1 MSNNNQDD
9 IKSKKIKFIILYS
22 CTIIIIMVIG
32 SAFLISPPEKPSRP
46 IAKQNAILP
55 QVSQKTN
62 EVNNKNSDRM
72 ELELVSLN
80 EALAKKDVEIKQ
92 LEEKLTAET
101 SIENNDIDK
110 EKDEKINQL
119 EKQLNSSLNSANNN
133 GDIAKDEKIK
143 QLEKQLNAAKNTVNN
158 SGKKG
163 KDENFL
169 KWALSS
175 QSKEVKQLKNENAKL
190 RAQLSDLKKYLQ

>member
-1 MSNNNQDD
+1 MTNTFHPIQLKVMSNKNQDD

-22 CTIIIIMVIG
+22 FTVIIIMVIG
-32 SAFLISPPEKPSRP
+32 SAFLISPPQKPSIP

-55 QVSQKTN
+55 QVPQKTN
-62 EVNNKNSDRM
+62 EVDKKNSERM

-80 EALAKKDVEIKQ
+80 ESLAKTDEEIKL
-92 LEEKLTAET
+92 LEQKLTAKID
-101 SIENNDIDK
+101 IENNDTDK
-110 EKDEKINQL
+110 E
-119 EKQLNSSLNSANNN
+119 
-133 GDIAKDEKIK
+133 KDEKIK

-190 RAQLSDLKKYLQ
+190 IAQLSDLKKYLQ

>member
-1 MSNNNQDD
+1 MSD
-9 IKSKKIKFIILYS
+9 
-22 CTIIIIMVIG
+22 
-32 SAFLISPPEKPSRP
+32 
-46 IAKQNAILP
+46 
-55 QVSQKTN
+55 TN
-62 EVNNKNSDRM
+62 D
-72 ELELVSLN
+72 
-80 EALAKKDVEIKQ
+80 
-92 LEEKLTAET
+92 T
-101 SIENNDIDK
+101 DK
-110 EKDEKINQL
+110 E
-119 EKQLNSSLNSANNN
+119 
-133 GDIAKDEKIK
+133 KDEKIK

>member
-1 MSNNNQDD
+1 MSNNNQDN

-22 CTIIIIMVIG
+22 FTVIIIMVIG
-32 SAFLISPPEKPSRP
+32 SAFLISPPQKPSRP

-62 EVNNKNSDRM
+62 EVNNKNSDGVKF
-72 ELELVSLN
+72 ELVSLN
-80 EALAKKDVEIKQ
+80 AALANKDGEIKQ

-101 SIENNDIDK
+101 GIENNDPNK
-110 EKDEKINQL
+110 AKDEKINQL
-119 EKQLNSSLNSANNN
+119 EKQLN
-133 GDIAKDEKIK
+133 
-143 QLEKQLNAAKNTVNN
+143 AAKNTINN

>member
-22 CTIIIIMVIG
+22 FTVIIIMVIG
-32 SAFLISPPEKPSRP
+32 SAFLISPPQKPSRP
-46 IAKQNAILP
+46 ITKQKVILP
-55 QVSQKTN
+55 QVPQKTI
-62 EVNNKNSDRM
+62 EVDNKNSDGVKF
-72 ELELVSLN
+72 ELVSLN
-80 EALAKKDVEIKQ
+80 AALAKKDEEIKL
-92 LEEKLTAET
+92 LEQKITAET
-101 SIENNDIDK
+101 SIGNNDTDK
-110 EKDEKINQL
+110 EKDEKI
-119 EKQLNSSLNSANNN
+119 KQV
-133 GDIAKDEKIK
+133 
-143 QLEKQLNAAKNTVNN
+143 EKQLNAAKNTVNN